1 MDMVNEM
8 VFAITKGNPGALSV
22 VRQAAMDDLLNL
34 ELILQWGKIGSDL
47 WVEYKKDNKDI
58 NALLKRIKED
68 INKET
73 LP

>member
-1 MDMVNEM
+1 MVNEM